1 MNSALLFAD
10 CCLLFVVLIGVCVCV
25 CSLLSNVVFFI
36 LLISLYRYSVPAS
49 SIRTIDAFVVK
60 YDASKQRSLPLHC
73 DQSEFSLTIALDSL
87 SEYDGGGTYFAEY
100 GEVLNCESGGVIS
113 FRGDMFH
120 GGHPITKG
128 VRYILVAF
136 LYSHLKKED

>member
-1 MNSALLFAD
+1 MP
-10 CCLLFVVLIGVCVCV
+10 
-25 CSLLSNVVFFI
+25 LLSSTTHRN
-36 LLISLYRYSVPAS
+36 SDLYRCIA
-49 SIRTIDAFVVK
+49 T
-60 YDASKQRSLPLHC
+60 
-73 DQSEFSLTIALDSL
+73 QSEFSLTIALDSL